1 MNKLSLFR
9 WCPVSLFILI
19 LVSCNGNG
27 ASNSAEITGIA
38 AAGAPI
44 TGTAYLKDS
53 SLPAKEISVPVAA
66 DGSYSFSLDGL
77 TSPFLLKAVG
87 TVNGRSFTLYSITT
101 TAGIT
106 NINPLANL
114 ATALAN
120 GGDLA
125 SLYNLPNL
133 AKVNDIVQALPNAIS
148 AVRKAFKPT
157 LAKFGAETINFVSD
171 PYRANHQALDL
182 FLDMADISVANG
194 YVTIVDRTANSTAQ
208 MASTQIALSDIVTH
222 SIDIINDPVGAVYS
236 VIVNP
241 NPAVV
246 APNATLNFM
255 SEVIGSANQQFIWS
269 VTEDNGGT
277 ITNSGAYTAPALPGL
292 YHVTAKSVMSST
304 ISTTIDITVS
314 AENILSAI
322 PSGPGVYT
330 VMANNFTNTSA
341 VDFTLNYDTA
351 FLANP
356 RVTLGAL
363 ATGSMFVQNIGTPGT
378 VRWALINV
386 KPITGSGPLAII
398 SFDAPSVTGK
408 ILSIAATLINNSG
421 KVVGTIRLTP
431 PPL

>member
-1 MNKLSLFR
+1 
-9 WCPVSLFILI
+9 
-19 LVSCNGNG
+19 
-27 ASNSAEITGIA
+27 
-38 AAGAPI
+38 
-44 TGTAYLKDS
+44 
-53 SLPAKEISVPVAA
+53 
-66 DGSYSFSLDGL
+66 
-77 TSPFLLKAVG
+77 
-87 TVNGRSFTLYSITT
+87 VNGRSFTLYSITT